1 MSALPIAG
9 KTGTAQGASSYPWND
24 SSVFAAF
31 SLDDTKPYTVVA
43 YLEKSGY
50 GAKAA
55 APVVKCIF
63 TALAGKT
70 VDGSGAAQRS
80 ARPQLDCCRQPPHP
94 VDRRLVHAAGRR
106 RPGLSDH
113 GTQHA
118 CRASRTPVSATS
130 GPAPARRA
138 ATSTGCCCSPRA
150 RSSIIGL
157 FTIYSASYSKFA
169 NPYLY
174 VTRQEIFL
182 IGAVISMIVV
192 MSFDYDWWRERARFL
207 YGVTVMLLVLVILV
221 GAISGGA
228 RLSFDLGPLKVQ
240 PAEFAKFTGAAR
252 PGRVPRRGSHRHV
265 ELRPLRQGAAARRRA
280 DGADHRPARPR
291 HGVGADRDDDGRA
304 ADRRREGEVHPADHA
319 AVGGHR
325 RRRGGQRCGQRLPAQ
340 PDQRVLPPGLDAIRR
355 FATCVFQ
362 GRNSLRAI
370 ATGGHRSARG
380 GCKGQITNSK
390 DIPVQWAD
398 FPFSAIGEQF
408 GLIGCG
414 VVVGLFAIVLLRIWR
429 IAGLSRD
436 MLGTY
441 LCAGVFT
448 MVLWQMFQNIAMSI
462 GLMPITGLPLPFI
475 SYGGSSIVTFFA
487 LMGLVQSVHM
497 RRYR

>member
-1 MSALPIAG
+1 MAVGLLHRRPDSGLGNIRASASSPSRNIDWVLLLAQSALA
-9 KTGTAQGASSYPWND
+9 
-24 SSVFAAF
+24 V
-31 SLDDTKPYTVVA
+31 
-43 YLEKSGY
+43 
-50 GAKAA
+50 
-55 APVVKCIF
+55 
-63 TALAGKT
+63 
-70 VDGSGAAQRS
+70 
-80 ARPQLDCCRQPPHP
+80 
-94 VDRRLVHAAGRR
+94 
-106 RPGLSDH
+106 
-113 GTQHA
+113 
-118 CRASRTPVSATS
+118 
-130 GPAPARRA
+130 
-138 ATSTGCCCSPRA
+138 
-150 RSSIIGL
+150 IGL
-157 FTIYSASYSKFA
+157 FVIYSASYTKFA
-169 NPYLY
+169 NPFLF

-182 IGAVISMIVV
+182 IGAVITMIVV

-207 YGVTVMLLVLVILV
+207 YGLTVMLLVLVILV

-228 RLSFDLGPLKVQ
+228 RLSFDLGPLKIQ
-240 PAEFAKFTGAAR
+240 PAEFAKFTTLLALASFLAEDRTDTLTYARFVKGLLLVGVPTILVIVQPDLGTASVLIAMMMGVLLVAGAKARYIVLITFLSAATVGAAVVSGVVNDYQINR
-252 PGRVPRRGSHRHV
+252 IAVFFNQDSSDPA
-265 ELRPLRQGAAARRRA
+265 LRDL
-280 DGADHRPARPR
+280 
-291 HGVGADRDDDGRA
+291 
-304 ADRRREGEVHPADHA
+304 
-319 AVGGHR
+319 
-325 RRRGGQRCGQRLPAQ
+325 
-340 PDQRVLPPGLDAIRR
+340 I
-355 FATCVFQ
+355 FQ

-370 ATGGHRSARG
+370 ATGGIDG
-380 GCKGQITNSK
+380 KGWLQGQITNTK

-414 VVVGLFAIVLLRIWR
+414 IVIGLFGILLLRIWR

>member
-1 MSALPIAG
+1 MALSMLSRKPDSGLGNIKASPG
-9 KTGTAQGASSYPWND
+9 SPSRNIDWVLLLAQGA
-24 SSVFAAF
+24 
-31 SLDDTKPYTVVA
+31 
-43 YLEKSGY
+43 
-50 GAKAA
+50 
-55 APVVKCIF
+55 
-63 TALAGKT
+63 LA
-70 VDGSGAAQRS
+70 V
-80 ARPQLDCCRQPPHP
+80 
-94 VDRRLVHAAGRR
+94 
-106 RPGLSDH
+106 
-113 GTQHA
+113 
-118 CRASRTPVSATS
+118 
-130 GPAPARRA
+130 
-138 ATSTGCCCSPRA
+138 
-150 RSSIIGL
+150 IGL
-157 FTIYSASYSKFA
+157 FTIYSASSSKFA

-182 IGAVISMIVV
+182 IGAVITMIVV

-207 YGVTVMLLVLVILV
+207 YGLTIMLLVLVIFV
-221 GAISGGA
+221 GAIRGGA
-228 RLSFDLGPLKVQ
+228 RLSFDLGPLNIQ
-240 PAEFAKFTGAAR
+240 PAEFAKFTSLLALAAFLAEDRTDTLNYPRFVKGLILVGLPAALVIIQPDLGTASVLIAMMMGVLLIAGAKAKYILLITLLSAATVGAAVVS
-252 PGRVPRRGSHRHV
+252 GVVNTYQINRVTVFFNQDSTDPA
-265 ELRPLRQGAAARRRA
+265 LRDL
-280 DGADHRPARPR
+280 
-291 HGVGADRDDDGRA
+291 
-304 ADRRREGEVHPADHA
+304 
-319 AVGGHR
+319 
-325 RRRGGQRCGQRLPAQ
+325 
-340 PDQRVLPPGLDAIRR
+340 I
-355 FATCVFQ
+355 FQ

-370 ATGGHRSARG
+370 ATGGIDGKGWLH
-380 GCKGQITNSK
+380 GQITNSK

-441 LCAGVFT
+441 LCAGVFS